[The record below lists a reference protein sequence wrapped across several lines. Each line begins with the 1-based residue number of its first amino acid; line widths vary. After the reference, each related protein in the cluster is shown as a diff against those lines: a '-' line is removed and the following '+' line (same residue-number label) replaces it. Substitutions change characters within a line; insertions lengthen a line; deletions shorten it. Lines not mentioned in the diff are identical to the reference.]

1 MSLGPENKRRP
12 SPIEPLKRLHP
23 RVRLRLLLAGGGVLL
38 AVALLATCGGCGKRA
53 PAGGD
58 TTAVQATGDG
68 GAAPASKSAFV
79 ADAAALRDERM
90 WGHAKDGDE
99 EDLTTLAT
107 HEGAAG
113 LVEAASEAE
122 LRSTAIKAMAYARGW
137 AQLPFLAKT
146 ASGKD
151 DTEARLALDSVVEL
165 ATRVRRA
172 EDPEDADE
180 LREGCDALSGL
191 ARDTKR
197 QRVRRIAA
205 IRALRMMP
213 CPPPKSGEEL
223 PTDLDA
229 K

>member
-1 MSLGPENKRRP
+1 MSLGPHNERRP
-12 SPIEPLKRLHP
+12 SPTELLARLRP
-23 RVRLRLLLAGGGVLL
+23 RVRLRLVFAGGAALF
-38 AVALLATCGGCGKRA
+38 AVALFATCGGCGKRA

-58 TTAVQATGDG
+58 TTAAQASADG

-90 WGHAKDGDE
+90 WSYAKDGDE

-107 HEGAAG
+107 HEGAMG
-113 LVEAASEAE
+113 LVEAASEPQ
-122 LRSTAIKAMAYARGW
+122 LRATAIKAMAYARGW

-151 DTEARLALDSVVEL
+151 DGEACLALDSVVEL

-180 LREGCDALSGL
+180 LREGCDALWAL
-191 ARDTKR
+191 ARDAAR
-197 QRVRRIAA
+197 PRPRRVGA

-213 CPPPKSGEEL
+213 CPPPKNGEEL
-223 PTDLDA
+223 PTDVDA